1 MLLLAFLVL
10 LTMFEELVVFRRP
23 DVVDLEVDIGF
34 MVELVFV
41 LVAVLIDDKVAFRL
55 EDEDKDDFLLEEVIF
70 LLDDEEGFLL
80 LDDLVELVITAVFV
94 TEVFLVEDPLVLEEI
109 DFSKTQSQS
118 VKRLFALYFRN
129 GDVVLG
135 LVVWSVLSRRSQVL
149 LTYYAV

>member
-1 MLLLAFLVL
+1 VLLLAFLVL